1 VLAEAKHIQY
11 LRLLI
16 VMGAKKRKSTNGSA
30 KRDQDASDAVW
41 NEFYAQLIEYGLEH
55 DTYQVPLDYEVKTD
69 DGRVL
74 RLGLWLK
81 TQGEKL
87 MEHATK
93 YPHWYNDIADLME
106 TGKLWFDNTPWSITP
121 APVALSS
128 PEQGAA
134 ISPYKLVDT
143 GRSVKDLLVDA
154 GRRAKSADR
163 SETLEDMPAKRLRSI
178 TGVAADN
185 SASSSASTAG
195 SRSNIPAH
203 QTVNNGASE
212 RSRGAIQHH
221 AKSTALAAS
230 SHNRKAM
237 HFSSSSDPGSD
248 SDPAYFPSIARQAGA
263 ESSAASIAKKLT
275 PAPAPAKGSKAP
287 SKPLKREAKEA
298 GSSARKG
305 EHYRGRRGSLS
316 SGAASPSPIRKS
328 PIAIA
333 AAARDRASTT
343 TTKPSKD
350 SENEW
355 SDSSMDIASD
365 ESSEHSEVIR
375 GKRGVKGRAGK
386 SSSAVASA
394 KKRAAAHSL
403 PKHSSS
409 KDGEAHS
416 HSSSRSGTPTSLTA
430 ALSLAPSSKG
440 SSAASRLSSYAAAT
454 SAKRSAAAAALTTSP
469 VSAGRSSSSNE
480 ADRASKRSLEDAYA
494 ALPAHKAAALYS
506 VDGPALVPLPAKE
519 APPPKG
525 IIRPEQQYTPG
536 KPRPP
541 RRTLWCA
548 RPVPP
553 TPPTDLPAP
562 MSNGGPLVSP
572 SSPPRATVAETPDAP
587 TAPQE
592 GSSRIDEA
600 RVSSSDGLVNSN
612 GSAPTSAMAPTLHIA
627 TATSGVT
634 VPGSSTEP
642 APTPAPVVQ
651 PPAPRRRIKENKL
664 AAAAAASPYADND
677 PVAGPLSTF
686 ADESKDSP
694 RAPSCSSSVG
704 PLPSNGEVE
713 MLEPEDEAD
722 LVIVAGRRGGAVNG
736 ALRETPDPSQVQVVL
751 TPSVSPAQPK
761 YISPAGETPVQPR
774 ASVVSDS
781 ASASSDAVPV
791 VTQPTPVKEHQDR
804 PSEQPPQGKSDLEQ
818 ELVIISTTGANEADN
833 GSFSPRG
840 GSGYATYAVPQRTA
854 NHNCEQKHA
863 TDLANGANGNG
874 ANSANGDVQKPYGTH
889 SAPCA
894 STGIEETED
903 HDPAPEFVA
912 FAYTRGAE
920 TRRPML
926 GVGMVCNQGDASQGG
941 SLFLLVMAPQSRDLV
956 EADYMMDDRQT
967 VTVSSNMVLG
977 RGLAF
982 EHGKVYFASVELI
995 VFATHAAGSWFR
1007 SPWRGPRCFLTA
1019 EDPRDP
1025 DEVQELASR
1034 PQHSLKVLL

>member
-1 VLAEAKHIQY
+1 LLVEAIFTQH
-11 LRLLI
+11 LRLLLL
-16 VMGAKKRKSTNGSA
+16 MGAKKRKSANGSA

-55 DTYQVPLDYEVKTD
+55 DTYQVPLDYEVKAD

-106 TGKLWFDNTPWSITP
+106 TGKLWFDNTPRSTTP
-121 APVALSS
+121 TPVALSA

-143 GRSVKDLLVDA
+143 GRNVKDLLVDD

-163 SETLEDMPAKRLRSI
+163 SETLEDVPAKRLRSS
-178 TGVAADN
+178 TEMPADN

-195 SRSNIPAH
+195 SGGNIATR
-203 QTVNNGASE
+203 QKMNNGGSE
-212 RSRGAIQHH
+212 ASRGVKQRP
-221 AKSTALAAS
+221 AKSTALPAS
-230 SHNRKAM
+230 SHNQKAM
-237 HFSSSSDPGSD
+237 HFSSSSDSGSD
-248 SDPAYFPSIARQAGA
+248 SDPAYFPSIARQTCAA
-263 ESSAASIAKKLT
+263 SSAASVAQKS
-275 PAPAPAKGSKAP
+275 APASAPANASKAP
-287 SKPLKREAKEA
+287 SKPSKRGPKEPS
-298 GSSARKG
+298 SSAQQ
-305 EHYRGRRGSLS
+305 YRGRGGSLS
-316 SGAASPSPIRKS
+316 SGAAASSPVRKS

-333 AAARDRASTT
+333 AAARDRTSAT
-343 TTKPSKD
+343 TTKPSKE

-375 GKRGVKGRAGK
+375 GKRGVKGCAGK

-394 KKRAAAHSL
+394 KKRAAAHSV

-454 SAKRSAAAAALTTSP
+454 SANRSATAAA
-469 VSAGRSSSSNE
+469 SATPAACLVKSSSSNE
-480 ADRASKRSLEDAYA
+480 AGRGSKRSLEEAYG

-506 VDGPALVPLPAKE
+506 VDGPALVPIPAKE

-525 IIRPEQQYTPG
+525 IVRPEQQYTPG

-541 RRTLWCA
+541 RRTLWRT

-562 MSNGGPLVSP
+562 MSNGGPPVSP
-572 SSPPRATVAETPDAP
+572 SSPPRATVAETPNAP

-592 GSSRIDEA
+592 GSGRIDEA

-612 GSAPTSAMAPTLHIA
+612 WSAPTSVVAPALHIA

-634 VPGSSTEP
+634 VPGFTTEP
-642 APTPAPVVQ
+642 ASTPAPVAP

-664 AAAAAASPYADND
+664 AAAAAASPQADND
-677 PVAGPLSTF
+677 PVAGPLGTF

-694 RAPSCSSSVG
+694 GAPSCSSSVD
-704 PLPSNGEVE
+704 PLPFNGEVE

-722 LVIVAGRRGGAVNG
+722 LVIVAGRRGGAVNS

-751 TPSVSPAQPK
+751 TPTVSPAQPK

-774 ASVVSDS
+774 APVVSDS

-791 VTQPTPVKEHQDR
+791 VTQPTPVGEHQDR

-818 ELVIISTTGANEADN
+818 ELVIISTTGANETSN
-833 GSFSPRG
+833 GSVSPRG
-840 GSGYATYAVPQRTA
+840 GSGYATYAVPPHSADQ
-854 NHNCEQKHA
+854 NDEKKHA
-863 TDLANGANGNG
+863 TDLADGANGNG
-874 ANSANGDVQKPYGTH
+874 ANGANGSVHKPYGTH

-903 HDPAPEFVA
+903 DDPAPEFVA

-982 EHGKVYFASVELI
+982 EHGKVYFPSGELI
-995 VFATHAAGSWFR
+995 VFAAHAAGSGCIGH
-1007 SPWRGPRCFLTA
+1007 RGGVLNASSQQKIRAILTKYKNLQ
-1019 EDPRDP
+1019 P
-1025 DEVQELASR
+1025 DRNIV
-1034 PQHSLKVLL
+1034 

>member
-1 VLAEAKHIQY
+1 LLIEAIFTQH
-11 LRLLI
+11 LRLLLL
-16 VMGAKKRKSTNGSA
+16 MGAKKRKSANGSA

-55 DTYQVPLDYEVKTD
+55 DTYQVPLDYEVKAD

-106 TGKLWFDNTPWSITP
+106 TGKLWFDNTPRSITP
-121 APVALSS
+121 APVALSA

-143 GRSVKDLLVDA
+143 GRNVKDLLVDD

-163 SETLEDMPAKRLRSI
+163 SETLEDVPAKRLRSS
-178 TGVAADN
+178 TGMPADN

-195 SRSNIPAH
+195 SGSNIATH
-203 QTVNNGASE
+203 QEMNNGGSE
-212 RSRGAIQHH
+212 APRGIKQRP
-221 AKSTALAAS
+221 AKAAS

-237 HFSSSSDPGSD
+237 HFSSSSDSGSD
-248 SDPAYFPSIARQAGA
+248 SDPAYFPSIARQTGA
-263 ESSAASIAKKLT
+263 ASSAASVAQKSA
-275 PAPAPAKGSKAP
+275 PASAPAKASKAP
-287 SKPLKREAKEA
+287 SRPTKRGPKEPS
-298 GSSARKG
+298 SSAQQ
-305 EHYRGRRGSLS
+305 YRGRGGSLS
-316 SGAASPSPIRKS
+316 SGAASPSPVRTS

-333 AAARDRASTT
+333 AAARDRTSTV
-343 TTKPSKD
+343 TTKPSKE

-375 GKRGVKGRAGK
+375 GKRGVKGRVGK
-386 SSSAVASA
+386 SSSAVASAVASA
-394 KKRAAAHSL
+394 KKRAAAHSV

-454 SAKRSAAAAALTTSP
+454 SANRSAAAAALTTP
-469 VSAGRSSSSNE
+469 PASAGRSSSSNE
-480 ADRASKRSLEDAYA
+480 AGRASKRSLEDAYA

-525 IIRPEQQYTPG
+525 IVRPEQQYTPG

-541 RRTLWCA
+541 RRTLWRT

-572 SSPPRATVAETPDAP
+572 PSPPRATVAETPDAP
-587 TAPQE
+587 TAPQQ
-592 GSSRIDEA
+592 GSGRIDEA

-612 GSAPTSAMAPTLHIA
+612 GSAPTSAMAPALHIA

-642 APTPAPVVQ
+642 APTSAPVVQ

-664 AAAAAASPYADND
+664 AAAAASPQADND
-677 PVAGPLSTF
+677 PVAGPLSTL
-686 ADESKDSP
+686 ADGSKDSP
-694 RAPSCSSSVG
+694 RAPSCSSSVD
-704 PLPSNGEVE
+704 PLPTNVEVE
-713 MLEPEDEAD
+713 TLEPEDEAD

-736 ALRETPDPSQVQVVL
+736 ALRESPDPSQVQVVL

-774 ASVVSDS
+774 APVVSDS

-791 VTQPTPVKEHQDR
+791 VTQPTPVREHQDR
-804 PSEQPPQGKSDLEQ
+804 PREQPPQGKSDLEQ
-818 ELVIISTTGANEADN
+818 ELVVIPTSGANEADN
-833 GSFSPRG
+833 RSFSPRG
-840 GSGYATYAVPQRTA
+840 GNYAVPLRTA
-854 NHNCEQKHA
+854 NHNGEKKHA
-863 TDLANGANGNG
+863 TDLADGANGNG
-874 ANSANGDVQKPYGTH
+874 ANGANGGVQKSYGTH
-889 SAPCA
+889 SATGA

-903 HDPAPEFVA
+903 DDPAPEFVA

-926 GVGMVCNQGDASQGG
+926 GVGMVCNQGDAGHGG
-941 SLFLLVMAPQSRDLV
+941 SLFLLVMAPQSRDLE

-982 EHGKVYFASVELI
+982 EHGKASFASVEL
-995 VFATHAAGSWFR
+995 VVLAAHAAGS
-1007 SPWRGPRCFLTA
+1007 
-1019 EDPRDP
+1019 
-1025 DEVQELASR
+1025 
-1034 PQHSLKVLL
+1034 

>member
-1 VLAEAKHIQY
+1 LLVEAIFTQH
-11 LRLLI
+11 LRLLLL
-16 VMGAKKRKSTNGSA
+16 MGAKKRKSANGSA

-55 DTYQVPLDYEVKTD
+55 DTYQVPLDYEVKAD

-106 TGKLWFDNTPWSITP
+106 TGKLWFDNTPRSITP
-121 APVALSS
+121 APVALSA
-128 PEQGAA
+128 PQQGAA

-143 GRSVKDLLVDA
+143 GRNVKDLLVDD

-163 SETLEDMPAKRLRSI
+163 SETLEDVPAKRLRSS
-178 TGVAADN
+178 TEMPADN

-195 SRSNIPAH
+195 SGGNIATH
-203 QTVNNGASE
+203 QKMNNGGSE
-212 RSRGAIQHH
+212 APRGVKRRP
-221 AKSTALAAS
+221 AKSTALPAS
-230 SHNRKAM
+230 SHNQKAM
-237 HFSSSSDPGSD
+237 HFSSSSDSGSD
-248 SDPAYFPSIARQAGA
+248 SDPAYFPSIARQTGA
-263 ESSAASIAKKLT
+263 ASSAASVAQKSA
-275 PAPAPAKGSKAP
+275 PASAPAKASKAP
-287 SKPLKREAKEA
+287 SKPSKRGPKEL
-298 GSSARKG
+298 SSPAQQ
-305 EHYRGRRGSLS
+305 YRGRGGSLL
-316 SGAASPSPIRKS
+316 SGAASPSPVRKS

-333 AAARDRASTT
+333 AAARDRTSAV
-343 TTKPSKD
+343 TTKPSKE

-394 KKRAAAHSL
+394 KKRAAAHSVA
-403 PKHSSS
+403 KQSSS
-409 KDGEAHS
+409 KDGDAHS
-416 HSSSRSGTPTSLTA
+416 RSSSRSGTPTSLTA

-454 SAKRSAAAAALTTSP
+454 SANRSAAAAASTTP
-469 VSAGRSSSSNE
+469 PASAGRSSSSNE
-480 ADRASKRSLEDAYA
+480 AGRASKRSLEDAYA

-525 IIRPEQQYTPG
+525 IVRPEQQYTPG
-536 KPRPP
+536 KSRPP

-562 MSNGGPLVSP
+562 MPNGGPLVSP
-572 SSPPRATVAETPDAP
+572 LSPPRATVAETPDAP

-592 GSSRIDEA
+592 GSGRIDEA
-600 RVSSSDGLVNSN
+600 RVSSSDGSN
-612 GSAPTSAMAPTLHIA
+612 GSAATSAMAPALHIA

-642 APTPAPVVQ
+642 APTPTPATAPAAQ

-664 AAAAAASPYADND
+664 AAAAAASPLVDND
-677 PVAGPLSTF
+677 ALAGPFSTF

-694 RAPSCSSSVG
+694 RAPSCSSSVD
-704 PLPSNGEVE
+704 PLPPSVEVE
-713 MLEPEDEAD
+713 MLEPEDESD
-722 LVIVAGRRGGAVNG
+722 LVIVAGRRGGAVNS
-736 ALRETPDPSQVQVVL
+736 ALCETPDPSEVQVVP
-751 TPSVSPAQPK
+751 TPTVSPAQPK
-761 YISPAGETPVQPR
+761 YVSPAGETPVQPR

-791 VTQPTPVKEHQDR
+791 VTQSTPVREYQDR

-818 ELVIISTTGANEADN
+818 ELVIIPTSGANEADN

-840 GSGYATYAVPQRTA
+840 GSGYATYAVPPHSADQ
-854 NHNCEQKHA
+854 NGEKKHA

-874 ANSANGDVQKPYGTH
+874 ANGANGDVQKPYGTH

-903 HDPAPEFVA
+903 DDPPEFVA

-920 TRRPML
+920 VRRPML
-926 GVGMVCNQGDASQGG
+926 GVGMVCNQGEASQGG
-941 SLFLLVMAPQSRDLV
+941 SLFLLVMAPRSRDLV

-982 EHGKVYFASVELI
+982 EHGKASFASVEL
-995 VFATHAAGSWFR
+995 VVLAAHAAGS
-1007 SPWRGPRCFLTA
+1007 
-1019 EDPRDP
+1019 
-1025 DEVQELASR
+1025 
-1034 PQHSLKVLL
+1034 

>member
-1 VLAEAKHIQY
+1 LLVEAIFTQH
-11 LRLLI
+11 LRLLLL
-16 VMGAKKRKSTNGSA
+16 MGAKKRKSANGSA

-55 DTYQVPLDYEVKTD
+55 DTYQVPLDYEVKAD

-106 TGKLWFDNTPWSITP
+106 TGKLWFDNTPRSITP
-121 APVALSS
+121 APVALSA

-143 GRSVKDLLVDA
+143 GRNVKDLLVDD

-163 SETLEDMPAKRLRSI
+163 SETLEDVPAKRLQSS
-178 TGVAADN
+178 TGMPADN

-195 SRSNIPAH
+195 SGSNIATH
-203 QTVNNGASE
+203 QKMNNGGSE
-212 RSRGAIQHH
+212 APRGVKQRP
-221 AKSTALAAS
+221 AKSTALPAS
-230 SHNRKAM
+230 SHNQKAM

-248 SDPAYFPSIARQAGA
+248 SDPAYFPSIARQTGA
-263 ESSAASIAKKLT
+263 ASSAASVAQKSA
-275 PAPAPAKGSKAP
+275 PASAPAKASKAP
-287 SKPLKREAKEA
+287 SKPLKRGPKEP
-298 GSSARKG
+298 SNSAQQ
-305 EHYRGRRGSLS
+305 YRGRGGSLS
-316 SGAASPSPIRKS
+316 SGAASPSPVRKS

-333 AAARDRASTT
+333 AAARDRTSAV
-343 TTKPSKD
+343 TTKPSKE

-394 KKRAAAHSL
+394 KKRAAAHSV

-409 KDGEAHS
+409 KDGDAHS
-416 HSSSRSGTPTSLTA
+416 RSSSRSATPTSCTA

-454 SAKRSAAAAALTTSP
+454 SANRSVAAAVLTTP
-469 VSAGRSSSSNE
+469 PASAGRASSSNE
-480 ADRASKRSLEDAYA
+480 AGRASKRSLEDAYA
-494 ALPAHKAAALYS
+494 ALPAPKAAALYS

-519 APPPKG
+519 SPPPKG
-525 IIRPEQQYTPG
+525 IVRPEQQYTPG
-536 KPRPP
+536 KPRPL
-541 RRTLWCA
+541 RRTLWRT

-587 TAPQE
+587 TPQQ

-612 GSAPTSAMAPTLHIA
+612 GSAPTSAMAPALHIV

-664 AAAAAASPYADND
+664 AAAAASPQADND

-686 ADESKDSP
+686 ADGSKDSP
-694 RAPSCSSSVG
+694 RAPSCSSSVD

-713 MLEPEDEAD
+713 MVEPEDDTD
-722 LVIVAGRRGGAVNG
+722 LVIVAGRRGGQSTYLQPAKPPCSPG
-736 ALRETPDPSQVQVVL
+736 HPLCLTLPLPALTLFPWLRN
-751 TPSVSPAQPK
+751 
-761 YISPAGETPVQPR
+761 
-774 ASVVSDS
+774 
-781 ASASSDAVPV
+781 
-791 VTQPTPVKEHQDR
+791 R
-804 PSEQPPQGKSDLEQ
+804 PL
-818 ELVIISTTGANEADN
+818 
-833 GSFSPRG
+833 
-840 GSGYATYAVPQRTA
+840 
-854 NHNCEQKHA
+854 
-863 TDLANGANGNG
+863 
-874 ANSANGDVQKPYGTH
+874 
-889 SAPCA
+889 
-894 STGIEETED
+894 
-903 HDPAPEFVA
+903 
-912 FAYTRGAE
+912 
-920 TRRPML
+920 
-926 GVGMVCNQGDASQGG
+926 
-941 SLFLLVMAPQSRDLV
+941 
-956 EADYMMDDRQT
+956 
-967 VTVSSNMVLG
+967 
-977 RGLAF
+977 
-982 EHGKVYFASVELI
+982 
-995 VFATHAAGSWFR
+995 
-1007 SPWRGPRCFLTA
+1007 
-1019 EDPRDP
+1019 
-1025 DEVQELASR
+1025 
-1034 PQHSLKVLL
+1034 

>member
-1 VLAEAKHIQY
+1 LLIEAIFTQH
-11 LRLLI
+11 LRLLPL
-16 VMGAKKRKSTNGSA
+16 MGAKKRKSANGSA

-55 DTYQVPLDYEVKTD
+55 DTYQVPLGYEVKAD

-106 TGKLWFDNTPWSITP
+106 TGKLWFDNTPRSITP
-121 APVALSS
+121 APVALSA

-143 GRSVKDLLVDA
+143 GRNVKDLLVDD
-154 GRRAKSADR
+154 GHRAKSADR
-163 SETLEDMPAKRLRSI
+163 RETLEDVPAKRLRSS
-178 TGVAADN
+178 TGMPADK
-185 SASSSASTAG
+185 SASSSASSAG
-195 SRSNIPAH
+195 SGSNIATH
-203 QTVNNGASE
+203 QKRNNGESE
-212 RSRGAIQHH
+212 APRGAKQRP
-221 AKSTALAAS
+221 AKSTALPAS
-230 SHNRKAM
+230 SHNQKAM

-248 SDPAYFPSIARQAGA
+248 SDPAYFPSIARQVVA
-263 ESSAASIAKKLT
+263 ESSAASIAKKPA
-275 PAPAPAKGSKAP
+275 PAPAPAKASKAP
-287 SKPLKREAKEA
+287 SKPAKREAKEA
-298 GSSARKG
+298 SRSARKG
-305 EHYRGRRGSLS
+305 EHSRGRGGSLS
-316 SGAASPSPIRKS
+316 SGVGSPSPVRRS

-343 TTKPSKD
+343 STKPSKD

-355 SDSSMDIASD
+355 SDSSMNTASD
-365 ESSEHSEVIR
+365 ESSEHSEVVIR
-375 GKRGVKGRAGK
+375 GKRGAKGRADK
-386 SSSAVASA
+386 VSSAVASA
-394 KKRAAAHSL
+394 KKRAAAHPVS
-403 PKHSSS
+403 KHSSS
-409 KDGEAHS
+409 KDGDAHS
-416 HSSSRSGTPTSLTA
+416 RSSSRSGTPTSRAA
-430 ALSLAPSSKG
+430 ALSLAPSSNG
-440 SSAASRLSSYAAAT
+440 ASAASRLSSYAAAT
-454 SAKRSAAAAALTTSP
+454 SANRSATAAASTTPSA
-469 VSAGRSSSSNE
+469 SAGRSSSSNE
-480 ADRASKRSLEDAYA
+480 AGRASKRSLEEAYA

-506 VDGPALVPLPAKE
+506 VDGPALVPLPAKD

-525 IIRPEQQYTPG
+525 IVRPEQQYTPG

-541 RRTLWCA
+541 RRTLWRT

-562 MSNGGPLVSP
+562 MSNGGGLVSP
-572 SSPPRATVAETPDAP
+572 SPPSGATVAETPVVP
-587 TAPQE
+587 TAPQQ
-592 GSSRIDEA
+592 GIGRIDEA

-612 GSAPTSAMAPTLHIA
+612 GSAPTTAMAPALHIA

-642 APTPAPVVQ
+642 APTPAPVAP

-664 AAAAAASPYADND
+664 AAAAAASPQADND
-677 PVAGPLSTF
+677 PVAGPFSTF
-686 ADESKDSP
+686 ADDSKDSP
-694 RAPSCSSSVG
+694 RAPSCSSSVD
-704 PLPSNGEVE
+704 PLPPSVEVE
-713 MLEPEDEAD
+713 MLEPEDEND
-722 LVIVAGRRGGAVNG
+722 LVIVAGRRGGAVNS
-736 ALRETPDPSQVQVVL
+736 ALCETPDPSEDQVVL
-751 TPSVSPAQPK
+751 TPTVSPAQPK
-761 YISPAGETPVQPR
+761 YISPGGETPVQPR

-791 VTQPTPVKEHQDR
+791 VTQPTPVREHQDR
-804 PSEQPPQGKSDLEQ
+804 ASEQPPQGKSDLEQ
-818 ELVIISTTGANEADN
+818 ELVVIPTTGANETSN
-833 GSFSPRG
+833 RNVSPRG
-840 GSGYATYAVPQRTA
+840 GSGYATCAVPPHSADQ
-854 NHNCEQKHA
+854 NGEKKHA
-863 TDLANGANGNG
+863 SHLVNGANGAN
-874 ANSANGDVQKPYGTH
+874 S
-889 SAPCA
+889 
-894 STGIEETED
+894 GIDEAEQD
-903 HDPAPEFVA
+903 DDDDPAPEFVA

-920 TRRPML
+920 VRRPML
-926 GVGMVCNQGDASQGG
+926 GVGMVCNQGDANQGG

-995 VFATHAAGSWFR
+995 IFAAHAAGSWFR

-1025 DEVQELASR
+1025 DEVQESATR